1 MKTKET
7 KKKLKLFDMNRDGKG
22 VDPGEDTTPNLR
34 FFFKQF
40 GRKFSKIISLN
51 ILMIFQVLPILV
63 SLYLYFVVT
72 PTTPTIYSP
81 EYAALFGI
89 QENLTNSV
97 TSVTLGL
104 FSFQLGLP
112 TYNTYIYWVIGI
124 LLLILVVTLGWQMVG
139 STYVLRGLVRG
150 DSVFIV
156 SDFFY
161 AIKKN
166 LKQGFFMGLIDC
178 IIIFVLGFDIYFF
191 YTSEQSAMTN
201 FMYAM
206 IFAMII
212 LYIVFRSYAYL
223 MLVTFDMKISK
234 IFKNALIFVVLGI
247 KRNAMALLGLLVMT
261 ALAIVPIV
269 LFLPLGLGVA
279 LVLPFIYYLGVC
291 GFISTY
297 AAYPVIQK
305 YMIDPVSPKNADA
318 ENSDESTE
326 SE

>member
-1 MKTKET
+1 MKNSEP
-7 KKKLKLFDMNRDGKG
+7 KKRLKLFDMNRDGKG
-22 VDPGEDTTPNLR
+22 VDPGEDTTPNLQ

-40 GRKFSKIISLN
+40 GRKFSKIVSVN
-51 ILMIFQVLPILV
+51 IIMIFQVLPILASV
-63 SLYLYFVVT
+63 YLYFVAT
-72 PTTPTIYSP
+72 PTTPTMYSP

-89 QENLTNSV
+89 QENMSNAV
-97 TSVTLGL
+97 TSVNLGL

-124 LLLILVVTLGWQMVG
+124 LLGLLVITFGWQMVG
-139 STYVLRGLVRG
+139 SAYIMRGLVRG

-178 IIIFVLGFDIYFF
+178 IIMFVLGFDIYYF
-191 YTSEQSAMTN
+191 YTSEPNAMTN

-212 LYIVFRSYAYL
+212 VYIVFRFYTYL

-247 KRNAMALLGLLVMT
+247 KRNALALVGLIITT

-269 LFLPLGLGVA
+269 IFLPMGLGVA

-297 AAYPVIQK
+297 AAYPIIQK
-305 YMIDPVSPKNADA
+305 YMIDPVAPKKI
-318 ENSDESTE
+318 EE
-326 SE
+326 SEQDLIENE